1 MDHPDKLKEEISWL
15 KTVFAI
21 LFVTDLSLIGW
32 IAENYTKVTQ
42 PFFYTVIFTV
52 PIIIGII
59 IWIYCSARRRMKK
72 LNKLEAIQTI

>member
-32 IAENYTKVTQ
+32 IVENYTKVTP

-52 PIIIGII
+52 PIITVIV
-59 IWIYCSARRRMKK
+59 IWLYCSARRRMKK
-72 LNKLEAIQTI
+72 L